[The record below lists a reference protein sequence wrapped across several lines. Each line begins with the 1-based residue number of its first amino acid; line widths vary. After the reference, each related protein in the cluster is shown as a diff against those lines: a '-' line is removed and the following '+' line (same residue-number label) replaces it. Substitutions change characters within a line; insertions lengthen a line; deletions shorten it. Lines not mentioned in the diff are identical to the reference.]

1 MKGWSS
7 AKVPDLISVIV
18 TTYNREDALEAVLSA
33 LSRQSDRGFEVV
45 VADDGSRATTAAV
58 VERWRPRL
66 GVPLDHVW
74 QMNCGFRAAEIR
86 NRAILVCH
94 GDYCI
99 FLDGD
104 CIAPAD
110 FVATHRRLAERGWFV
125 TGNRVL
131 LSSTLTAAVLS
142 DDLRPETWSAPGWIR
157 QRLRGGVNRLA
168 ACYDFSVLTQNPS
181 CASPK
186 YKPWGSHG
194 TGVFGLLGGLTNNS
208 LCSAGIA
215 PGASHFVLT
224 IPNDLWNAQYYS
236 DILLWA
242 AGFKSPTGWPAVSPP
257 NPGAAIINCSHGADY
272 LPLSNTMDATFQYL
286 VNQGRGTKGTL
297 VVYSAGNRGLPVAT
311 VASWAAHPDTMAIA
325 CSELVGTKEGIWV
338 GSNYGPEIAMCALGQ
353 SVEAHARLA
362 AQRAQVPLPL
372 DAAARDRSVRPQH
385 GVLRLPGDLQNHGC
399 GRDLVGGEHR
409 GVAVDGVLE
418 RVDDHDQRGQKD
430 NHRPQ
435 AHLQE
440 AQMTGLQIQP

>member
-18 TTYNREDALEAVLSA
+18 TTYNREDALEAVLSS

-168 ACYDFSVLTQNPS
+168 AVLRLPLGPLRKLRSGQWRGARSCNLAIWRSDLERVDGFDAWFSG
-181 CASPK
+181 
-186 YKPWGSHG
+186 WGREDSDLLIRLLRCG
-194 TGVFGLLGGLTNNS
+194 LRRKDGRFATGVIHLWHPQVDRAQL
-208 LCSAGIA
+208 AA
-215 PGASHFVLT
+215 
-224 IPNDLWNAQYYS
+224 ND
-236 DILLWA
+236 
-242 AGFKSPTGWPAVSPP
+242 
-257 NPGAAIINCSHGADY
+257 
-272 LPLSNTMDATFQYL
+272 
-286 VNQGRGTKGTL
+286 
-297 VVYSAGNRGLPVAT
+297 
-311 VASWAAHPDTMAIA
+311 
-325 CSELVGTKEGIWV
+325 
-338 GSNYGPEIAMCALGQ
+338 
-353 SVEAHARLA
+353 ARLA
-362 AQRAQVPLPL
+362 AVLQSDRVRAQRGLSALRETAEVGEY
-372 DAAARDRSVRPQH
+372 DRQNEHHVR
-385 GVLRLPGDLQNHGC
+385 
-399 GRDLVGGEHR
+399 
-409 GVAVDGVLE
+409 A
-418 RVDDHDQRGQKD
+418 KS
-430 NHRPQ
+430 
-435 AHLQE
+435 
-440 AQMTGLQIQP
+440 